1 MNRFFP
7 AKMYIF
13 SKFPYPNDRLRLHP
27 DVHGLHGAHHLHA
40 NVRTNILE
48 NGVYNYFYLKK
59 SKKLR
64 ICCRSTGSTAFALCG
79 AGAAVSAEP
88 EIIKKIKRTYL
99 QCFAAQRK
107 TMKIKT
113 ISNSSQAAHW
123 IEFVTLI
130 HQMFR
135 HKKPYKASGR
145 FPGNRSLNSI
155 AQE

>member
-59 SKKLR
+59 VKNS
-64 ICCRSTGSTAFALCG
+64 AFAVGVLG
-79 AGAAVSAEP
+79 LRLLLSVVLVL
-88 EIIKKIKRTYL
+88 R
-99 QCFAAQRK
+99 
-107 TMKIKT
+107 
-113 ISNSSQAAHW
+113 
-123 IEFVTLI
+123 
-130 HQMFR
+130 FR
-135 HKKPYKASGR
+135 LSPK
-145 FPGNRSLNSI
+145 
-155 AQE
+155 